1 MMQPTG
7 TIAIIPR
14 RISHSAAF
22 ISIVCPQ
29 KVCVRVAADLDRTLA
44 YGCAF
49 SEPPQDDSLDVS
61 CRPPKASTLPLNS
74 RNAGRFR

>member
-1 MMQPTG
+1 MQPVG
-7 TIAIIPR
+7 MSTIKAT

-29 KVCVRVAADLDRTLA
+29 KGRVRVATDLNRTRA
-44 YGCAF
+44 AF
-49 SEPPQDDSLDVS
+49 VSEPPQNDSLYVNAARRRHQR
-61 CRPPKASTLPLNS
+61 CRCNS